1 MSEHL
6 DEMKVE
12 HDSNFDEIESRLKET
27 EFKSLVYARQFRM
40 HAVNIGIKA
49 LGFNPMSVMNMCTT
63 PETAASVIDSMLEK
77 HGIRIED
84 WADTDQPNYK
94 KGIYLYKS
102 DEIAYFVST
111 IRKHEGLFYVR
122 TNVKMK

>member
-1 MSEHL
+1 MSKYIG
-6 DEMKVE
+6 EMKAD
-12 HDSNFDEIESRLKET
+12 HDSNFDELEPKLKET
-27 EFKSLVYARQFRM
+27 EFRSIAYARQFRM
-40 HAVNIGIKA
+40 HAINIGINA
-49 LGFNPMSVMNMCTT
+49 LGFNPLTVMNMCTT
-63 PETAASVIDSMLEK
+63 PETAASVINSMLEK

-84 WADTDQPNYK
+84 WTDTDKPNHK